1 MNSAWTIFKKE
12 LTHTLRDRR
21 TIITMIIF
29 PLLLFPVIMTVIT
42 GVTQSQIQK
51 AEAAKLQVAVIA
63 NGNAQAQRLAQIL
76 ADDDG
81 IELQQD
87 VPEDSIRS
95 RILAGKL
102 DGAFVFESQ
111 FDAQIDSFRAG
122 NLQLFFKAAE
132 NLSVL
137 RNRLR
142 SRAEDFE
149 KQLLADRFSA
159 LQIDKN
165 MVEVLAFD
173 EVNIASEREKFGSV
187 IGGFLPY
194 IFILFCFLGSM
205 YPAIDLAA
213 GEKERHTME
222 TLLTTPASRYSI
234 LLGKFGVVVLSGLL
248 SAIISI
254 VGLYIGFQQS
264 KGLPD
269 AFIRSILNIFEW
281 QTLIMVLSLLLP
293 MAIFFAGILLSISLF
308 TRTYKEAQSAI
319 SPLVI
324 FAIIPGIIGTVPGIT
339 LNAQTALIPILNVTL
354 ATKHLLSGGRDV
366 LLLSEVYLSMFVLG
380 LLSLYL
386 ASKMFTRE
394 SVIFRN

>member
-1 MNSAWTIFKKE
+1 
-12 LTHTLRDRR
+12 
-21 TIITMIIF
+21 
-29 PLLLFPVIMTVIT
+29 
-42 GVTQSQIQK
+42 
-51 AEAAKLQVAVIA
+51 
-63 NGNAQAQRLAQIL
+63 RLAQIL

-111 FDAQIDSFRAG
+111 FDTQIDSFRAG

-354 ATKHLLSGGRDV
+354 ETKHLLSGGRDV

>member
-1 MNSAWTIFKKE
+1 MNSAWNIFKKE